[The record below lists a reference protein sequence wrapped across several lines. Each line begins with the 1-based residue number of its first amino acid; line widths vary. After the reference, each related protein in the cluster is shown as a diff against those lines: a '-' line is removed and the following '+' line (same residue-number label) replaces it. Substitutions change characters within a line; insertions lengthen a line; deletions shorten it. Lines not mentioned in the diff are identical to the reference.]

1 MNSFDFLA
9 IRKLQKEFGASDSQ
23 VAQFIKLVEVGSS
36 LAPVEWV
43 ALAHELEMRAD
54 DIRCMDWELY
64 VEATRCAD
72 QEFPIPF

>member
-23 VAQFIKLVEVGSS
+23 VAQFMKLVEVGSS

-43 ALAHELEMRAD
+43 ALAHELEKRAD
-54 DIRCMDWELY
+54 DIRCLAEDRY
-64 VEATRCAD
+64 FEATRCAD